1 MGWRSDLLEGPVKVQ
16 TSQEPNVDVERGIQS
31 RIGLMTNHVVFML
44 LFRHSRISCQYYT
57 MHI

>member
-1 MGWRSDLLEGPVKVQ
+1 MLEGPVKVQ